1 MPFKYEKRESS
12 SLGSPSFLSTLA
24 KKEAALNIG
33 PGGEDELCRIF
44 ELLARA
50 LFPLTLSRN
59 PLTP

>member
-12 SLGSPSFLSTLA
+12 SLGSPSFLSTRA

-44 ELLARA
+44 ELLTRA
-50 LFPLTLSRN
+50 LFPL
-59 PLTP
+59 